1 MHSVYVLTKSVTFGR
16 AGATDI
22 QILDQRVSRQHA
34 RLMVRTDGVVLI
46 DLSSSNGTYV
56 GGARIHRR
64 TLRSGD
70 RIQIGFAEYA
80 YEEAHG
86 ELETSPRFLGKL
98 TTPAT
103 STNTIVQKVAK
114 EILGSPTAEMPEA
127 ELASALAPS
136 PRTYVGDRPT
146 REAPT
151 ATTAAGHTPLSR
163 APTRDAVP
171 HAKATPEPRRVARTH
186 GQIPFAP
193 RDPSLLSDAELAGFA
208 TEPLDPRRHGA
219 PEAAPPRP
227 RRQTLDDIPAI
238 ESAPL
243 EPPPRRP
250 TPAEPAAEPHEHEEE
265 PGTAQHAV
273 DAVLKLLALR
283 DKEARGARLRVQE
296 REGIRR
302 LEAALRSP
310 RGSGNR
316 RRWARLPCK
325 LTARLG
331 DGATASAVVADIGAG
346 GISIESSDLPIAP
359 GDEVTIRV
367 VLGED
372 RVSRTAVFHTRVV
385 WVDAM
390 EGTFGAVFAGP
401 ASWEMTA

>member
-1 MHSVYVLTKSVTFGR
+1 
-16 AGATDI
+16 
-22 QILDQRVSRQHA
+22 
-34 RLMVRTDGVVLI
+34 VVLI
-46 DLSSSNGTYV
+46 DLSSANGTYV
-56 GGARIHRR
+56 HGHRIHRR
-64 TLRSGD
+64 TLQSGD
-70 RIQIGFAEYA
+70 RIQIGVAEYV
-80 YEEAHG
+80 YEEARG
-86 ELETSPRFLGKL
+86 ELETSPRFLNKL
-98 TTPAT
+98 TTQAT
-103 STNTIVQKVAK
+103 TGATIVRKVAS

-127 ELASALAPS
+127 ELESVLGVQTRPRPS
-136 PRTYVGDRPT
+136 QTPT

-151 ATTAAGHTPLSR
+151 AAIAAGHGAVSST
-163 APTRDAVP
+163 PTRE
-171 HAKATPEPRRVARTH
+171 ATPAMYPVVDPTQTKRRPTNPS
-186 GQIPFAP
+186 IPFAP
-193 RDPSLLSDAELAGFA
+193 RDPSLLSDAELAGFQ
-208 TEPLDPRRHGA
+208 TEPLDPRRHA
-219 PEAAPPRP
+219 PA
-227 RRQTLDDIPAI
+227 
-238 ESAPL
+238 ESK
-243 EPPPRRP
+243 P
-250 TPAEPAAEPHEHEEE
+250 TPAPQRRTMEDLPAIGDTPPPEPEPVEDAHDEEEVEAAES
-265 PGTAQHAV
+265 AQHAV
-273 DAVLKLLALR
+273 DAVLRLLALR

-310 RGSGNR
+310 KGTGNR

-331 DGATASAVVADIGAG
+331 DGATASAVVTDIGAG

-367 VLGED
+367 VLGMD